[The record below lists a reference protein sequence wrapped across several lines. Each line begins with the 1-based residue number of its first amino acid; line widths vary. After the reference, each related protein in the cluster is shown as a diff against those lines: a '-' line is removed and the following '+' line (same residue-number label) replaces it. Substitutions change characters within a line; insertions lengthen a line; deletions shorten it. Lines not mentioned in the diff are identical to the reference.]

1 MSLRV
6 CEMGRNRFDFAN
18 LFASFLHLS
27 WGIIFSCLWAFKKK
41 SDGGHRD
48 LVYPLY
54 SSYSSWNATEI
65 ELVTSDALTS
75 CAAPRSLHF
84 GDMTVSPAWNDAE
97 MSLSLHWLVTSF
109 FFLSAFFQFLAV
121 MIPRSL
127 VPNAVIRFVEYSIS
141 ASIMIVAIGLQLGIF
156 HAQVLLL
163 LAALTWTTMI
173 CGIVA
178 EMLLPEM
185 LLPNKYTEALFLREK
200 HLNGQLQIEES
211 QTIRDSKT
219 IKHLG
224 TEIESIGMF
233 LTLLGR
239 ALRRA
244 NRVAWLAHAIGW
256 VTQMSVFFVLLQ
268 QFHGGQNCSPRA
280 APAFVWAIVYGE
292 LALFSS
298 FGFVQLLQLSR
309 SISAKKAEM
318 IYTVLSFVSKTL
330 LGWLVY
336 AGNFVD

>member
-1 MSLRV
+1 M

-48 LVYPLY
+48 LFYPLY

-97 MSLSLHWLVTSF
+97 ISLSLHWLVTSF

-141 ASIMIVAIGLQLGIF
+141 ASVMIVAIGLQLGIF
-156 HAQVLLL
+156 HAQIAQDARRRVVR
-163 LAALTWTTMI
+163 TR
-173 CGIVA
+173 GRRDRSDS
-178 EMLLPEM
+178 PEEDAS
-185 LLPNKYTEALFLREK
+185 PA
-200 HLNGQLQIEES
+200 Q
-211 QTIRDSKT
+211 D
-219 IKHLG
+219 
-224 TEIESIGMF
+224 
-233 LTLLGR
+233 R
-239 ALRRA
+239 AQRVRRSA
-244 NRVAWLAHAIGW
+244 N
-256 VTQMSVFFVLLQ
+256 
-268 QFHGGQNCSPRA
+268 
-280 APAFVWAIVYGE
+280 
-292 LALFSS
+292 
-298 FGFVQLLQLSR
+298 
-309 SISAKKAEM
+309 
-318 IYTVLSFVSKTL
+318 
-330 LGWLVY
+330 
-336 AGNFVD
+336 

>member
-1 MSLRV
+1 
-6 CEMGRNRFDFAN
+6 MGRNRFDFAN

-185 LLPNKYTEALFLREK
+185 LLPEMLLPNKYTEALFLR
-200 HLNGQLQIEES
+200 GQLQ
-211 QTIRDSKT
+211 THVDTKT
-219 IKHLG
+219 IQNLH
-224 TEIESIGMF
+224 TEIDSIRRF
-233 LTLLGR
+233 LRR

>member
-1 MSLRV
+1 
-6 CEMGRNRFDFAN
+6 MGRNRFDFAN

-97 MSLSLHWLVTSF
+97 ISLSLHWLVTSF

-178 EMLLPEM
+178 ELLLPEM
-185 LLPNKYTEALFLREK
+185 LLPNKYTEALFLR
-200 HLNGQLQIEES
+200 GQLQ
-211 QTIRDSKT
+211 THVDTKT
-219 IKHLG
+219 IQNLH
-224 TEIESIGMF
+224 TEIDSIRRF
-233 LTLLGR
+233 LRR

>member
-1 MSLRV
+1 
-6 CEMGRNRFDFAN
+6 MGRNRFDFAN

-97 MSLSLHWLVTSF
+97 ISLSLHWLVTSF

-185 LLPNKYTEALFLREK
+185 LLPEMLLPNKYTEALFLR
-200 HLNGQLQIEES
+200 GQLQ
-211 QTIRDSKT
+211 TNVDTKT
-219 IKHLG
+219 IQHFH
-224 TEIESIGMF
+224 TEIDSIRMF
-233 LTLLGR
+233 LRR

>member
-41 SDGGHRD
+41 SDGAHRD

-65 ELVTSDALTS
+65 ELATSDALKS

-97 MSLSLHWLVTSF
+97 ISLSLHWLVTSI

-141 ASIMIVAIGLQLGIF
+141 ASVMIVAIGLQLGIF

-185 LLPNKYTEALFLREK
+185 LLPNKYTEELFSRE
-200 HLNGQLQIEES
+200 HS
-211 QTIRDSKT
+211 QTNRE
-219 IKHLG
+219 HLS
-224 TEIESIGMF
+224 TEIESIRMF
-233 LTLLGR
+233 LR
-239 ALRRA
+239 KALRRA

-280 APAFVWAIVYGE
+280 APAFVWVIVYGE

>member
-1 MSLRV
+1 
-6 CEMGRNRFDFAN
+6 
-18 LFASFLHLS
+18 
-27 WGIIFSCLWAFKKK
+27 
-41 SDGGHRD
+41 
-48 LVYPLY
+48 
-54 SSYSSWNATEI
+54 
-65 ELVTSDALTS
+65 
-75 CAAPRSLHF
+75 
-84 GDMTVSPAWNDAE
+84 
-97 MSLSLHWLVTSF
+97 
-109 FFLSAFFQFLAV
+109 
-121 MIPRSL
+121 
-127 VPNAVIRFVEYSIS
+127 
-141 ASIMIVAIGLQLGIF
+141 
-156 HAQVLLL
+156 
-163 LAALTWTTMI
+163 
-173 CGIVA
+173 
-178 EMLLPEM
+178 
-185 LLPNKYTEALFLREK
+185 
-200 HLNGQLQIEES
+200 
-211 QTIRDSKT
+211 TIRDSKT

>member
-1 MSLRV
+1 
-6 CEMGRNRFDFAN
+6 MGRNRFDFAN

-65 ELVTSDALTS
+65 ELVTSDALKS

-97 MSLSLHWLVTSF
+97 ISLSLHWLVTSF

-185 LLPNKYTEALFLREK
+185 LLPEMLLPNKYTEALFLR
-200 HLNGQLQIEES
+200 GQLQ
-211 QTIRDSKT
+211 TNVDTKT
-219 IKHLG
+219 IQHFH
-224 TEIESIGMF
+224 TEIDSIRMF
-233 LTLLGR
+233 LRR

>member
-1 MSLRV
+1 
-6 CEMGRNRFDFAN
+6 
-18 LFASFLHLS
+18 
-27 WGIIFSCLWAFKKK
+27 
-41 SDGGHRD
+41 
-48 LVYPLY
+48 
-54 SSYSSWNATEI
+54 
-65 ELVTSDALTS
+65 
-75 CAAPRSLHF
+75 
-84 GDMTVSPAWNDAE
+84 
-97 MSLSLHWLVTSF
+97 
-109 FFLSAFFQFLAV
+109 

-141 ASIMIVAIGLQLGIF
+141 ASVMIVAIGLQLGIF

-173 CGIVA
+173 CGIVS

-185 LLPNKYTEALFLREK
+185 LLPDKSAEALFSRENCLDR
-200 HLNGQLQIEES
+200 HLQTEYSQINS
-211 QTIRDSKT
+211 DPKT
-219 IKHLG
+219 IQHLR
-224 TEIESIGMF
+224 TEINLIGMF
-233 LTLLGR
+233 LRLREATQR

-268 QFHGGQNCSPRA
+268 QFHGGQDCSPRA
-280 APAFVWAIVYGE
+280 APAFVWVIVYGE

-309 SISAKKAEM
+309 SISAKKAEI
-318 IYTVLSFVSKTL
+318 IYTGLSFVSKTL